1 MTLHRKYIIGIIA
14 LLVLAGVVVL
24 RIVISNTGAD
34 TRKQNV
40 PIVRVEKPRQET
52 VTYSLQFTGDVV
64 PIQQANIYAKVG
76 GTLERVYVDM
86 GVPVSRGQML
96 ALIDTTELFQTRQQA
111 EATAENARLTFNR
124 TKDLYEQSLIAKQD
138 YENAQATMK
147 VAAAALD
154 VATTRLD
161 YARIVA
167 PFSGIV
173 TRRSLDPGAVV
184 TAMITSLFSLMDLDN
199 MKVVVNILERDIPR
213 ITPECE
219 AAITVDAFPGKTFA
233 GKVTRFSQAVDLAT
247 RTMPVEIDILNKD
260 HALRPGMFANVT
272 LRVGERPNALTLPT
286 QAFVRDDQGSFVY
299 VARADTAR
307 RVRLA
312 AGVEQSGRIE
322 ILSGLDGSE
331 DVITTGQQFVRDGGP
346 VVVQKSGRE

>member
-34 TRKQNV
+34 TRRQNV
-40 PIVRVEKPRQET
+40 PIVRIEKPRQET

-124 TKDLYEQSLIAKQD
+124 TKDLYEQSLVAKQD

-147 VAAAALD
+147 VAVAALD

-213 ITPECE
+213 ITPACE

-247 RTMPVEIDILNKD
+247 RTMPVEIDILNRD

-346 VVVQKSGRE
+346 VVVQKSGHE